1 VSDRVLPSIIIFFVE
16 RKVFPVIKCNIYL
29 YPLILIYRVNTHDQ
43 RDLRYLTK
51 IKWHTEM
58 KLTPLE
64 GELQTYFIACG
75 SSDVTLMMTTRSAVV
90 NMEVK
95 CQLNIK
101 CFVFSSSIPQNL

>member
-1 VSDRVLPSIIIFFVE
+1 
-16 RKVFPVIKCNIYL
+16 
-29 YPLILIYRVNTHDQ
+29 
-43 RDLRYLTK
+43 
-51 IKWHTEM
+51 M

-75 SSDVTLMMTTRSAVV
+75 RSDVTLMMTTRSAIV

-95 CQLNIK
+95 WQLNIK